1 MKDKSLIVS
10 IFLCAA
16 LAASPLFA
24 DASPAA
30 LRNPPPECRP
40 PTSECGCPKGDV
52 VQNGC
57 EKLNADAGEGAPSS
71 GSAPCAVKAFADADA
86 VDIFSQSSLLPVID
100 GYAFRRLGGENLSD
114 NETPCYNLV

>member
-1 MKDKSLIVS
+1 MKDQGLMVS

-24 DASPAA
+24 DASPVA

-40 PTSECGCPKGDV
+40 PASECGCPKGDV

-57 EKLNADAGEGAPSS
+57 EKLNADAGEGTPAS
-71 GSAPCAVKAFADADA
+71 GSAPCAVVLRMTDAD
-86 VDIFSQSSLLPVID
+86 
-100 GYAFRRLGGENLSD
+100 
-114 NETPCYNLV
+114 